1 MMNRIFTDLNN
12 VDTVQRSQRSQRSRS
27 MKQNRRSMRMEED
40 AVLQEIFSLKENP
53 TKENTKDRECLP
65 CLIKPE
71 VKFGLI
77 NALR

>member
-12 VDTVQRSQRSQRSRS
+12 VDTVQRSRS